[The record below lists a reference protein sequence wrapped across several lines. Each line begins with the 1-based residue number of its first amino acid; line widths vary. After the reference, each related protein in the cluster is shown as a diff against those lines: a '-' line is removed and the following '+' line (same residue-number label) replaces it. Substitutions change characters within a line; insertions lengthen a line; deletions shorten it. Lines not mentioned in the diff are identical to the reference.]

1 MKKINN
7 KNILTIAIEN
17 GCKTARDLARFIKEY
32 NPKLETYQGGRVL
45 A

>member
-1 MKKINN
+1 MKKIND

-17 GCKTARDLARFIKEY
+17 GCKTVRDLAVFLRTY
-32 NPKLETYQGGRVL
+32 NPQPMLV